1 MGFPY
6 LQPIK
11 QWIAE
16 EFEQREQIP
25 EMESLKTPFAVLTS
39 AAVVSKT
46 NTYESAVKFETPN
59 GVTTYHG
66 CIIHSNINPDTIYSL
81 NSTNTNTINT
91 NIGFDFDGKQIVVD
105 GETGAKRPTPIIT
118 SISIDTDGDNNALK
132 TAQINLTIFTLKQLE
147 MFELF
152 FCRPGFNIL
161 LEFGNNFSLKENL
174 LNKYKDFRGLN
185 NKQTIFGSIQGQ
197 RNPVKVA
204 DIIIAKND
212 YGNFVKKE
220 YITYSALN
228 LDEQAI
234 YHNKI
239 IDTRGNYDVFAGK
252 VTNFTMEIGDSG
264 TYNVMLELSAGNTVS
279 MSIPSTIISD
289 TSKITALDEKGKP
302 LQKEEII
309 KRQLRIDLNIPNL
322 DVSYDYLKKHTFNF
336 LKPNDLAKDSNVS
349 ELKYLT
355 LAFIIKYL
363 ANYSSKHTGA
373 SNKIS
378 SVNPQKIKIAGV
390 EEEAIPCKYN
400 PKIISSSEDIIFP
413 GMLPTFKIG
422 NIKTNELV
430 IDIKSPRNCKIN
442 GLDFKITGNIEIPV
456 IEYNPN
462 TKKVELNYQT
472 YTTEKEIG
480 NALNIFVNYN
490 EVVECWK
497 KSQTKADFINAIL
510 TLINNNSYNIF
521 NLVIAPMHGDSGGGS
536 MTIIDRNFSHLT
548 DKDRSDIISPNK
560 IYRFK
565 TNGINS
571 IVRQCTIQMDLGNL
585 VAGQTVFQTSTAIE
599 NILKDLK
606 DEKGKLIKP
615 EYSIPLTSEKDA
627 QANTYKN
634 ADGYYSVDGVE
645 VQLVKKYVDEELQQL
660 KAGNKN
666 NVVKEK
672 EVKAG
677 KDKDKK
683 VTEKPQ
689 TAESIID
696 SKVIKFKIPKET
708 GGSGKIE
715 SLILNDKDYIFK
727 EISST
732 APKPGNKS
740 LTNTNMTLTINGISG
755 LSSGEYFKAN
765 GVPEIYNQ
773 NGVFQITNI
782 KHQIDQQGWT
792 TEIEAMWLIIS

>member
-6 LQPIK
+6 IQPIK
-11 QWIAE
+11 QWMAE

-25 EMESLKTPFAVLTS
+25 EMESLKVPFAVLTS
-39 AAVVSKT
+39 AAVVST
-46 NTYESAVKFETPN
+46 AQTYEQAVKFDTPA
-59 GVTTYHG
+59 GLKTYRG
-66 CIIHSNINPDTIYSL
+66 CIIHSNINPDTAYSL
-81 NSTNTNTINT
+81 NSTNTN
-91 NIGFDFDGKQIVVD
+91 IGFDFEGKQILVD
-105 GETGAKRPTPIIT
+105 GETGARRPMPIIT
-118 SISIDTDGDNNALK
+118 SISINTDGDNNALK

-197 RNPVKVA
+197 RDTVNVA
-204 DIIIAKND
+204 NKIIPKND
-212 YGNFVKKE
+212 YKTFVESE
-220 YITYSALN
+220 YIKYSALN
-228 LDEQAI
+228 LDEQAT

-252 VTNFTMEIGDSG
+252 VTNFTIELGDNG

-309 KRQLRIDLNIPNL
+309 KRQLRIDLNIANL
-322 DVSYDYLKKHTFNF
+322 DIPLDYLKKHTFNF

-349 ELKYLT
+349 ELKYVT
-355 LAFIIKYL
+355 LDFIITHL
-363 ANYSSKHTGA
+363 VNQSSKHTGL
-373 SNKIS
+373 SNKTASI
-378 SVNPQKIKIAGV
+378 NPQKIKVSGK
-390 EEEAIPCKYN
+390 EQEAIPCKYN

-413 GMLPTFKIG
+413 GMLPSFKIG
-422 NIKTNELV
+422 NIKTDELV
-430 IDIKSPRNCKIN
+430 IDTTTLRDCKIN
-442 GLDFKITGNIEIPV
+442 GLDFKITGDVEIPI
-456 IEYNPN
+456 IEYNPT
-462 TKKVELNYQT
+462 TKKIESNFQK
-472 YTTEKEIG
+472 YTTEKQIG
-480 NALNIFVNYN
+480 NALNIFVNYSQ
-490 EVVECWK
+490 VVDCWK
-497 KSQTKADFINAIL
+497 KSQTKADFVNAIL
-510 TLINNNSYNIF
+510 TMINNNGYKIF
-521 NLVIAPMHGDSGGGS
+521 NLVIAPIHGDSGGGS
-536 MTIIDRNFSHLT
+536 MTIIDRNFSYIT
-548 DKDRSDIISPNK
+548 DKDSSDIKSPNK

-606 DEKGKLIKP
+606 DKNGKLNPTK

-634 ADGYYSVDGVE
+634 ADGYYSVDGIE
-645 VQLVKKYVDEELQQL
+645 VQLVKKYVDEQL
-660 KAGNKN
+660 KQIKAGNTN
-666 NVVKEK
+666 NVINEK
-672 EVKAG
+672 EPKAG

-683 VTEKPQ
+683 VTEKPK

-715 SLILNDKDYIFK
+715 SLILNDKDNAFK
-727 EISST
+727 EISSST
-732 APKPGNKS
+732 PKPGNKT

-773 NGVFQITNI
+773 NGVFQITNV
-782 KHQIDQQGWT
+782 KHQIDQNGWT
-792 TEIEAMWLIIS
+792 TEIEAMWLIIT